1 MKLSKKIYY
10 EVCSLIPTSL
20 LKKWASPSTLL
31 PYHHL
36 VSDQD
41 VLHVK
46 HLYPYKNIRQFKKD
60 LDLLLKY
67 YRPVGVDEINKSVS
81 DRKPLPQNAFLLS
94 FDDGFK
100 EVHDIIAP
108 ILLAKGLPAIFFIN
122 PAFIDNKVL
131 FYRCKISLIIE
142 KLIQKKDDPS
152 IVKSCETVFG
162 PIRLKNFEEL
172 IGSVK
177 KINNSNKHLLDEL
190 GEKIEISF
198 VDYLEKQLPFLSLPQ
213 LKSLDKSGFSIGAH
227 SIDHPYYDIISRD
240 EQKVQTIESCN
251 YIQNNLPAG
260 PVLFSF
266 PHSDVN
272 LPQTFFDEIKN
283 EKPHIDLFFGIQN
296 QKSELNNRVLHR
308 FNAERP
314 DLPMNRQLNGL
325 LMLMATRR
333 ILGRNFVVRYSL

>member
-1 MKLSKKIYY
+1 
-10 EVCSLIPTSL
+10 
-20 LKKWASPSTLL
+20 
-31 PYHHL
+31 
-36 VSDQD
+36 
-41 VLHVK
+41 
-46 HLYPYKNIRQFKKD
+46 
-60 LDLLLKY
+60 
-67 YRPVGVDEINKSVS
+67 
-81 DRKPLPQNAFLLS
+81 
-94 FDDGFK
+94 
-100 EVHDIIAP
+100 
-108 ILLAKGLPAIFFIN
+108 
-122 PAFIDNKVL
+122 
-131 FYRCKISLIIE
+131 
-142 KLIQKKDDPS
+142 
-152 IVKSCETVFG
+152 
-162 PIRLKNFEEL
+162 LKNFEEL

-177 KINNSNKHLLDEL
+177 KINNYNKHLLDEL